1 MDDMADFER
10 SASTSPLSEA
20 GIWSTH
26 LFLDSNN
33 DNVCS
38 FAEISVARP
47 ELKQV
52 FCS

>member
-1 MDDMADFER
+1 MADFEG
-10 SASTSPLSEA
+10 SASTSPFSEA

-26 LFLDSNN
+26 LFLDPNN
-33 DNVCS
+33 DNVRS

-47 ELKQV
+47 GLKQV